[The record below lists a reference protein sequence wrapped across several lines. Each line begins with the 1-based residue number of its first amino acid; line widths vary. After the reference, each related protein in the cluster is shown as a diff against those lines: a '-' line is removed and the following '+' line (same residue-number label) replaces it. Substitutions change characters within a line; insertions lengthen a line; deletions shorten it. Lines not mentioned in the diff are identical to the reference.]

1 MMPPAPVV
9 SNSHSEI
16 MSVKLLKDSWK
27 TPWSI
32 NSVSARDH
40 DARGECDYGAGL
52 RVGLGQA
59 LPDCTRARASASAS
73 ATGSGNGDRTSA
85 TGTAPSATSGP
96 THWQVDQRNLNSKPE
111 SCSDPSRTMNPARP
125 VTPRVRRRVR
135 VTSDLT
141 YSLRRRT

>member
-9 SNSHSEI
+9 SNSHSET
-16 MSVKLLKDSWK
+16 MSFKLLKDSWK

-59 LPDCTRARASASAS
+59 LALPVQVPLALAVAM
-73 ATGSGNGDRTSA
+73 ATYY
-85 TGTAPSATSGP
+85 
-96 THWQVDQRNLNSKPE
+96 
-111 SCSDPSRTMNPARP
+111 M
-125 VTPRVRRRVR
+125 
-135 VTSDLT
+135 
-141 YSLRRRT
+141 